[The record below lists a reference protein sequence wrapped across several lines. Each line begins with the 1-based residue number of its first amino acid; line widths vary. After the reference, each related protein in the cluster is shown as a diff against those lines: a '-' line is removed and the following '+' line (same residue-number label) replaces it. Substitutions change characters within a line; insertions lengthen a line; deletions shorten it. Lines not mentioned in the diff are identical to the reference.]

1 MSTSQL
7 IDMSKLP
14 APAVV
19 QVPDFEAVLV
29 NLKADLVAAY
39 PPAAPVIELES
50 EPLTKWLER
59 TAYQIVVERSARNDS
74 AHAVMLAYAQ
84 GSDLDQLAAFYDV
97 QRLVIT
103 PADPA
108 AVPPVEEVMES
119 DDDFRARIQLAPR
132 GYSVAGPVGAY
143 IFHAKSADGQ
153 VLDAYPVSPTP
164 AQVVVSVLAR
174 DGEGV
179 PTQALLDK
187 VYAALTAHDVRPL
200 TDEVLVQPAGIVH
213 YQIAATVYML
223 PGPDASSVMAEIQTR
238 AEQYAAAM
246 HRIGRL
252 PTLSGIYAALHID
265 GVARVVLH
273 SPAAD
278 VAVSNTQ
285 ASYCTA
291 IDLAFGGVID

>member
-19 QVPDFEAVLV
+19 QVPDFEAVLAD
-29 NLKADLVAAY
+29 LKADLVAAY
-39 PPAAPVIELES
+39 PPAASVIELES

-153 VLDAYPVSPTP
+153 VLDAYPVSPKP
-164 AQVVVSVLAR
+164 GQVVVSVLAR

-187 VYAALTAHDVRPL
+187 VYAALTAQDVRPL